1 LLRKLALG
9 FEPLTSGLVLLRL
22 LDERAMLVGARATR
36 FAVFVDLPGL
46 LTTPRIISGLE
57 ALQHPHLGAI
67 ELAHC
72 LNVPLG
78 AGGCCNPL
86 DHLLCNSE
94 RALADIIC
102 CESECRAEL
111 RDICLR
117 NSAVCV
123 ELGGKAVSGCQC
135 FLQELDEGLA
145 AILTP
150 LGVLQHL
157 VHVARFN
164 VTGWPHI
171 WLLLIQS

>member
-1 LLRKLALG
+1 MSSLI
-9 FEPLTSGLVLLRL
+9 LLRL
-22 LDERAMLVGARATR
+22 LDERAMLVGMRATR
-36 FAVFVDLPGL
+36 FAAVVDLAGL
-46 LTTPRIISGLE
+46 LTTPRILSGLE

-67 ELAHC
+67 KLAHC
-72 LNVPLG
+72 LDVPLG
-78 AGGCCNPL
+78 AGDCRIPL

-94 RALADIIC
+94 RALVDIIC

-123 ELGGKAVSGCQC
+123 ELGGKAVSGGQC

-145 AILTP
+145 TILTP

-157 VHVARFN
+157 VHVARLN
-164 VTGWPHI
+164 MTGWPHI
-171 WLLLIQS
+171 WLLLVQP